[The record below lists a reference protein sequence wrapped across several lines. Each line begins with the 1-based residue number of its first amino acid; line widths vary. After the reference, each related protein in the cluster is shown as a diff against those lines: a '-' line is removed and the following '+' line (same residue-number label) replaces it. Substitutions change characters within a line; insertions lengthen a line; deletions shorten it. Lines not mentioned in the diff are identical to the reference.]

1 MIMPTPIGPN
11 LARQKLANDELVIC
25 LGVNQARTPNIA
37 MIAAAA
43 GFDAIYV
50 DLEHNPTSLET
61 ASMLCV
67 AAIGAAIT
75 PVVRI
80 DSQDGHLAARVL
92 DGGAQGLMVP
102 HINSAAEAEAIVT
115 ACRFP
120 PIGHRSVGGAGP
132 ALGYRPMP
140 KAR

>member
-1 MIMPTPIGPN
+1 MLQAREDRPTEN
-11 LARQKLANDELVIC
+11 HRKRKLADNALTFC

-67 AAIGAAIT
+67 TAIGSYPWCGSARRTGTLLCGARADMERMKTI
-75 PVVRI
+75 PV
-80 DSQDGHLAARVL
+80 
-92 DGGAQGLMVP
+92 
-102 HINSAAEAEAIVT
+102 
-115 ACRFP
+115 
-120 PIGHRSVGGAGP
+120 
-132 ALGYRPMP
+132 P
-140 KAR
+140 KR